1 MDNQNEKLPNY
12 VGVAF
17 DQTKKAELSG
27 HEYFTLK
34 AFLEPFQMAI
44 ATFNN
49 IEQRLMLEK
58 IVRPYTEDD
67 LDENKQLKSEFWNK
81 PKQEKEA
88 NVSETPFDKK
98 EMD

>member
-1 MDNQNEKLPNY
+1 MDNQEPQLPPY

-17 DQTKKAELSG
+17 DQSKKAELSG

-58 IVRPYTEDD
+58 VICPYTEDD
-67 LDENKQLKSEFWNK
+67 LDEKKQLKPEFWH
-81 PKQEKEA
+81 KEQKEV
-88 NVSETPFDKK
+88 NSEETPFDQK